1 MRVRDLMSRQVVTIE
16 ESDSCLEA
24 VSRMHRA
31 SARHLPVVSREGRLV
46 GIVTDRD
53 LRHYLLRPEV
63 FEQQVGTISVD
74 VLLKAVPVSE
84 IMSSPVV
91 RAEPDDEVVAVAHR
105 MKEDRVGGM
114 PVVQGG
120 RVIGMLT
127 ETDLLRQ
134 ICRADAACA
143 PGVAEIV
150 VSYP

>member
-1 MRVRDLMSRQVVTIE
+1 MQVKDVMTRRVVSIE

-24 VSRMHRA
+24 AARMHQSRV
-31 SARHLPVVSREGRLV
+31 RHLPVVSREGRLV

-53 LRHYLLRPEV
+53 LRHYLFSPTIFQEHL
-63 FEQQVGTISVD
+63 GTISVD
-74 VLLKAVPVSE
+74 VLFKAVPVSE

-91 RAEPDDEVVAVAHR
+91 RSSPDDDLVAAAKL
-105 MKEDRVGGM
+105 MADDRVGAL
-114 PVVQGG
+114 PVVEGG
-120 RVIGMLT
+120 RVVGIVT

-134 ICRADAACA
+134 ICRADSACA